1 MKETKENQSTQS
13 LSRTS
18 LDIVLANMFSNAKY
32 NTTYVFY
39 GYMISM
45 CSIVLEKMEAPAA
58 ISFHLDHYKLHINPE
73 LFDQFTLEQQLFIL
87 QHEMHHILNG
97 HVFRKE
103 DRDHQA
109 FNYATDCAINQL
121 GDTNHMPQGLI
132 VPANFPSKKKVPDNL
147 SAEQYY
153 ELIDKDQLPP
163 EDPQSSTGQGG
174 GHDKWD
180 ESEGD
185 EDLQK
190 DITKNMIEK
199 AIEQT
204 QATGIGSLPSNISD
218 YLNLFSRK
226 AQLDWKKVLR
236 KITGNKKVNSRKTI
250 MRRDRRNPSFEHIKG
265 KTKDRMFDLL
275 VIGDESGSVN
285 NQELSEA
292 IGEIIHICDVT
303 KASLDYIAIDTDAHA
318 PIKLKRS
325 QRSFTRQA
333 CGGTNLNP
341 ALDMA
346 TKHGIK
352 WNAAVI
358 ITDGDL
364 TSSDVAV
371 FEQTNKQ
378 IIWLITSDGQAMPEM
393 DQGRMRSFKLDK
405 KE

>member
-1 MKETKENQSTQS
+1 MKEEKEKQLEP
-13 LSRTS
+13 LSRDS
-18 LDIVLANMFSNAKY
+18 LNTTLANMFSNSKY
-32 NTTYVFY
+32 NKDYVFY
-39 GYMISM
+39 GYMVSM
-45 CSIVLEKMEAPAA
+45 CSIVLERMKAPAA
-58 ISFHLDHYKLHINPE
+58 VSFHLDHYKLHINPE
-73 LFDQFTLEQQLFIL
+73 LFDKFTLEEQLFII

-97 HVFRKE
+97 HVARLE

-121 GDTNHMPQGLI
+121 GNSAHMPQGCI
-132 VPANFPSKKKVPDNL
+132 VPANFPSKKKVSDNL
-147 SAEQYY
+147 SSEQYY
-153 ELIDKDQLPP
+153 ELIDKNQLPP
-163 EDPQSSTGQGG
+163 EDPQASNGQGG
-174 GHDKWD
+174 GHDKWN

-199 AIEQT
+199 SIEQT